1 MSCGTKRNLRI
12 GDVDCDGACYLPGP
26 FRGNAPCSRRYDSEF
41 FNTVYPAG
49 PSYGK
54 TGGCPYTKRHIGFL
68 SNRNESLCRTVYI
81 DRNVQKDGPGCKTKR
96 KLKENVN
103 MNKIPDPILN
113 RGEGVSREK
122 MIIRTSIIG
131 IIANVF
137 LAGFKAVI
145 GLMTNSIAI
154 VLDAV
159 NNISDAGSSL
169 ITIVGTKLA
178 GREPD
183 KKHPFGYGRIEYLS
197 AMIISVIVLYAG
209 ITSFVESVKQIIHP
223 ETPDYNTVSLIIVA
237 VAVVVKI
244 LLGRYV
250 KGIGVQVNSDS
261 LINSGEDATLDS
273 IISAST
279 LVAAGIF
286 LIFHIS
292 LEAWLGAIIS
302 VVIIKSGI
310 EMLRDTI
317 SQILGERN
325 DAELAKEIHRTVT
338 SFPDVQGAYDL
349 VLNNYGPDT
358 WNGSIHIE
366 VPDTYSAD
374 QLDQL
379 IREITMKVHHEHHV
393 ILTAIG
399 VYSINTKDEEVIAA
413 QKKVHEIVFSHEHVR
428 QMHGFYLLKD
438 QKSMRFDIVISFN
451 AKDRRAVYNEVV
463 ADVQK
468 SFPDYELQVAMD
480 TDFTEE

>member
-1 MSCGTKRNLRI
+1 MGSIQEMDQAN
-12 GDVDCDGACYLPGP
+12 
-26 FRGNAPCSRRYDSEF
+26 
-41 FNTVYPAG
+41 
-49 PSYGK
+49 GK
-54 TGGCPYTKRHIGFL
+54 
-68 SNRNESLCRTVYI
+68 
-81 DRNVQKDGPGCKTKR
+81 Q
-96 KLKENVN
+96 
-103 MNKIPDPILN
+103 
-113 RGEGVSREK
+113 VSREK
-122 MIIRTSIIG
+122 TIIKTSMIG

-178 GREPD
+178 GKEPD

-209 ITSFVESVKQIIHP
+209 ITSFTESVKQIIHP
-223 ETPDYNTVSLIIVA
+223 ETPDYNAVSLIIVA

-244 LLGRYV
+244 VLGRYV
-250 KGIGVQVNSDS
+250 KRVGERVNSDS

-286 LIFHIS
+286 LIFHVS

-310 EMLRDTI
+310 EMLKDTI

-325 DAELAKEIHRTVT
+325 DVELSKAIRNTVV

-366 VPDTYSAD
+366 VPDTYTAN
-374 QLDQL
+374 QLDLL
-379 IREITMKVHHEHHV
+379 IRNIQLEVYREHHV
-393 ILTAIG
+393 ILTAVG
-399 VYSINTKDEEVIAA
+399 VYSVNTKDEDIIEARN
-413 QKKVHEIVFSHEHVR
+413 KVGKIVFSHPHVK
-428 QMHGFYLLKD
+428 QLHGFYLVKEE
-438 QKSMRFDIVISFN
+438 KTMRFDIVVSFD
-451 AKDRRAVYNEVV
+451 AADRKALYEEVV
-463 ADVQK
+463 SDVQK
-468 SFPDYELQVAMD
+468 AFPDYTLQVAMD
-480 TDFTEE
+480 TDFSEE

>member
-1 MSCGTKRNLRI
+1 MSERI
-12 GDVDCDGACYLPGP
+12 NPEQ
-26 FRGNAPCSRRYDSEF
+26 N
-41 FNTVYPAG
+41 PANG
-49 PSYGK
+49 Q
-54 TGGCPYTKRHIGFL
+54 T
-68 SNRNESLCRTVYI
+68 
-81 DRNVQKDGPGCKTKR
+81 
-96 KLKENVN
+96 
-103 MNKIPDPILN
+103 
-113 RGEGVSREK
+113 REK
-122 MIIRTSIIG
+122 IIIKTSLIG

-137 LAGFKAVI
+137 LAAFKAVV
-145 GLMTNSIAI
+145 GLMSNSIAI

-178 GREPD
+178 GKEPD

-223 ETPDYNTVSLIIVA
+223 ETPDYSAVSLIIVA

-250 KGIGVQVNSDS
+250 KGVGEKVHSDS
-261 LINSGEDATLDS
+261 LINSGEDATLDAV
-273 IISAST
+273 ISAST

-286 LIFHIS
+286 LIFHVS

-302 VVIIKSGI
+302 LVIIKSGVQ
-310 EMLRDTI
+310 MLRDTV

-325 DAELAKEIHRTVT
+325 DTELARSIYATVM
-338 SFPDVQGAYDL
+338 SFPNVQGAYDL

-366 VPDTYSAD
+366 VPDTYSTS

-379 IREITMKVHHEHHV
+379 IREITMKVLSDHHV
-393 ILTAIG
+393 LLTAIG
-399 VYSINTKDEEVIAA
+399 VYSVNTQDEEVIRTRE
-413 QKKVHEIVFSHEHVR
+413 QVRKIVFAHEHVL
-428 QMHGFYLLKD
+428 QMHGFYLLKE
-438 QKSMRFDIVISFN
+438 QKAMRFDIVISFD
-451 AKDRRAVYNEVV
+451 AKDRREVYTSVID
-463 ADVQK
+463 DVRK
-468 SFPDYELQVAMD
+468 AFPDYELQVAMD

>member
-1 MSCGTKRNLRI
+1 MSERI
-12 GDVDCDGACYLPGP
+12 NPEQ
-26 FRGNAPCSRRYDSEF
+26 N
-41 FNTVYPAG
+41 PANG
-49 PSYGK
+49 Q
-54 TGGCPYTKRHIGFL
+54 T
-68 SNRNESLCRTVYI
+68 
-81 DRNVQKDGPGCKTKR
+81 
-96 KLKENVN
+96 
-103 MNKIPDPILN
+103 
-113 RGEGVSREK
+113 REK
-122 MIIRTSIIG
+122 IIIKTSLIG

-137 LAGFKAVI
+137 LAAFKAVV
-145 GLMTNSIAI
+145 GLMSISIAI

-178 GREPD
+178 GKEPD

-223 ETPDYNTVSLIIVA
+223 ETPDYSAVSLIIVA

-250 KGIGVQVNSDS
+250 KGVGEKVHSDS
-261 LINSGEDATLDS
+261 LINSGEDATLDAV
-273 IISAST
+273 ISAST

-286 LIFHIS
+286 LIFHVS

-302 VVIIKSGI
+302 LVIIKSGV
-310 EMLRDTI
+310 EMLRDTV

-325 DAELAKEIHRTVT
+325 DTELARSIYATVM
-338 SFPDVQGAYDL
+338 SFPNVQGAYDL

-366 VPDTYSAD
+366 VPDTYSAS

-379 IREITMKVHHEHHV
+379 IREITMKVLSDHHV
-393 ILTAIG
+393 LLTAIG
-399 VYSINTKDEEVIAA
+399 VYSVNTQDEEVIRTRE
-413 QKKVHEIVFSHEHVR
+413 QVRKIVFAHEHVL
-428 QMHGFYLLKD
+428 QMHGFYLLKE
-438 QKSMRFDIVISFN
+438 QKAMRFDIVISFD
-451 AKDRRAVYNEVV
+451 AKDRREVYANVI
-463 ADVQK
+463 ADVRK
-468 SFPDYELQVAMD
+468 AFPDYELQVAMD

>member
-1 MSCGTKRNLRI
+1 MIHPSA
-12 GDVDCDGACYLPGP
+12 DGKGL
-26 FRGNAPCSRRYDSEF
+26 
-41 FNTVYPAG
+41 
-49 PSYGK
+49 
-54 TGGCPYTKRHIGFL
+54 
-68 SNRNESLCRTVYI
+68 
-81 DRNVQKDGPGCKTKR
+81 
-96 KLKENVN
+96 
-103 MNKIPDPILN
+103 
-113 RGEGVSREK
+113 SREK
-122 MIIRTSIIG
+122 TIVKTSVIG

-137 LAGFKAVI
+137 LAAFKAVI
-145 GLMTNSIAI
+145 GLMTHSIAI

-209 ITSFVESVKQIIHP
+209 VTSLVESVKQIIHP
-223 ETPDYNTVSLIIVA
+223 ETPDYTPVSLIIVA
-237 VAVVVKI
+237 VAVAVKI

-250 KGIGVQVNSDS
+250 KGMGEKVNSDS
-261 LINSGEDATLDS
+261 LINSGEDARLDAV
-273 IISAST
+273 ISAST

-286 LIFHIS
+286 MLFHVS
-292 LEAWLGAIIS
+292 LEAWLGAGIS

-317 SQILGERN
+317 SQILGERS
-325 DAELAKEIHRTVT
+325 DAELARAIYQTVT

-374 QLDQL
+374 RLDQL
-379 IREITMKVHHEHHV
+379 IREITVRVVEDHHV
-393 ILTAIG
+393 ILTAVG
-399 VYSINTKDEEVIAA
+399 VYSMNTKDEEIIRTKEQVR
-413 QKKVHEIVFSHEHVR
+413 KIVFAHAHVR
-428 QMHGFYLLKD
+428 QMHGFYLLKE
-438 QKSMRFDIVISFN
+438 KKTMRFDIVVSFD
-451 AKDRRAVYNEVV
+451 AKDRRAVYADVV

-468 SFPDYELQVAMD
+468 AFPDYTLQIAMD
-480 TDFTEE
+480 TDFSEE

>member
-1 MSCGTKRNLRI
+1 MEK
-12 GDVDCDGACYLPGP
+12 VEA
-26 FRGNAPCSRRYDSEF
+26 
-41 FNTVYPAG
+41 
-49 PSYGK
+49 
-54 TGGCPYTKRHIGFL
+54 
-68 SNRNESLCRTVYI
+68 
-81 DRNVQKDGPGCKTKR
+81 
-96 KLKENVN
+96 
-103 MNKIPDPILN
+103 
-113 RGEGVSREK
+113 SREK
-122 MIIRTSIIG
+122 TIVKTSIIG

-178 GREPD
+178 AREPD

-223 ETPDYNTVSLIIVA
+223 ETPEYNTVSLIIVA

-250 KGIGVQVNSDS
+250 KGVGVKVNSDS

-302 VVIIKSGI
+302 IIIIKSGI

-325 DAELAKEIHRTVT
+325 DTELAKAIHDTVV
-338 SFPDVQGAYDL
+338 SFPGVEGAYDL
-349 VLNNYGPDT
+349 VLNNYGPDA

-374 QLDQL
+374 RLDQM
-379 IREITMKVHHEHHV
+379 IREIMMKVYSEHHV
-393 ILTAIG
+393 ILTAVG
-399 VYSINTKDEEVIAA
+399 VYSVNTKDEETIRT
-413 QKKVHEIVFSHEHVR
+413 KKEVEEIVFANAYVR
-428 QMHGFYLLKD
+428 QMHGFYLMKD
-438 QKSMRFDIVISFN
+438 EKKIRFDIVISFD
-451 AKDRRAVYNEVV
+451 AKDRRAVYTEVV
-463 ADVQK
+463 AAVQK
-468 SFPDYELQVAMD
+468 AFPDHTLQVAMD

>member
-1 MSCGTKRNLRI
+1 MSSLH
-12 GDVDCDGACYLPGP
+12 DQEV
-26 FRGNAPCSRRYDSEF
+26 
-41 FNTVYPAG
+41 
-49 PSYGK
+49 
-54 TGGCPYTKRHIGFL
+54 TGGIET
-68 SNRNESLCRTVYI
+68 
-81 DRNVQKDGPGCKTKR
+81 
-96 KLKENVN
+96 
-103 MNKIPDPILN
+103 
-113 RGEGVSREK
+113 SREK
-122 MIIRTSIIG
+122 TIIRTSIIG

-137 LAGFKAVI
+137 LAAFKAVI

-154 VLDAV
+154 ILDAV

-209 ITSFVESVKQIIHP
+209 ITSFVESVKQILHP
-223 ETPDYNTVSLIIVA
+223 ETPDYTTVSLIIVA

-250 KGIGVQVNSDS
+250 KSVGEKVNSDS

-273 IISAST
+273 VISAST

-286 LIFHIS
+286 LVFHVS
-292 LEAWLGAIIS
+292 LEAWLGAVIS
-302 VVIIKSGI
+302 VVIIKSGV

-317 SQILGERN
+317 SQLLGEKN
-325 DAELAKEIHRTVT
+325 DAELARSIRHTVI

-349 VLNNYGPDT
+349 VLNNYGPDA

-374 QLDQL
+374 QLDRL
-379 IREITMKVHHEHHV
+379 IRNIQTAVYRQHQV

-399 VYSINTKDEEVIAA
+399 VYSVNTKDEEIIEA
-413 QKKVHEIVFSHEHVR
+413 QKKVREIVFSHPYVN
-428 QMHGFYLLKD
+428 QIHGFYLVKEE
-438 QKSMRFDIVISFN
+438 KSLRFDIVVSFD
-451 AKDRRAVYNEVV
+451 AKDRRAVYEAVV
-463 ADVQK
+463 SDVQK
-468 SFPDYELQVAMD
+468 AFPDYTLQVAMD
-480 TDFTEE
+480 TDFAEE